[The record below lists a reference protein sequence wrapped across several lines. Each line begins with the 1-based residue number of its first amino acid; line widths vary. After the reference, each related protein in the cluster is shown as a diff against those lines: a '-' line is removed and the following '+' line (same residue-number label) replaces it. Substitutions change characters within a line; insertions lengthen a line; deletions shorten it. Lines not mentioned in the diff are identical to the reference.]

1 MKFSKIASIIK
12 KAKTAILITDA
23 DGMQWLSN
31 GAAAYRLENMPTLD
45 EDTVLTIMNVS
56 DDARDKWY
64 TAMREN
70 KDSLFQDFAEGEEEI
85 TAEDAGIT
93 IIHNGHLMTPIYTM
107 EGMLWVDAA
116 LLAPTEKKDMEYRTF
131 FVRKSGGHRAI
142 AVKDGMILIAVIMEL
157 NVWDDTSL
165 SDSLKN
171 LTERCRTEEF
181 RRLEMKAADELQ
193 DYTVD
198 LMEGEEEHDTEE

>member
-1 MKFSKIASIIK
+1 M
-12 KAKTAILITDA
+12 
-23 DGMQWLSN
+23 
-31 GAAAYRLENMPTLD
+31 
-45 EDTVLTIMNVS
+45 
-56 DDARDKWY
+56 
-64 TAMREN
+64 
-70 KDSLFQDFAEGEEEI
+70 
-85 TAEDAGIT
+85 
-93 IIHNGHLMTPIYTM
+93 
-107 EGMLWVDAA
+107 
-116 LLAPTEKKDMEYRTF
+116 
-131 FVRKSGGHRAI
+131 
-142 AVKDGMILIAVIMEL
+142 IAVIMEL